1 MAESTFN
8 EIAVVDLGSN
18 SFKLQM
24 ARIQGNQLFFHD
36 SMREPVRLGAGLD
49 AQKLVNQET
58 LTLASDCL
66 KRFGERLRGLESA
79 AVRVVATNTFRVAKN
94 AAELIAVCE
103 AALGFPIEVI
113 AGREEA
119 RMIFIGVSHGLP
131 FAEHSRLVIDI
142 GGGST
147 EFIVGRGFEP
157 QLTESLYMGCV
168 SYSRQFFADGKLS
181 EENFKEAETAAL
193 NEIERI
199 RTQYLA
205 ADWQE
210 AVGSSGTARALG
222 EVLAANDLSHG
233 AINIDGLNKLK
244 EKLLSFKEIKKIDL
258 KGLSADRAAVV
269 AGGLSIM
276 LAAFNALNINSMTTA
291 SSALREGVL
300 YEMLGRLQHHD
311 TRESTVK
318 DFMQRYQ
325 VDKTQANR
333 VKKVALHLLADIHPH
348 LQMDVLTARQYLGW
362 AADLHEIGISIAHS
376 GYHKH
381 SAYIVENADMP
392 GFSKKEQEQLG
403 FLVRVQ
409 RRSPSKIM
417 MPKLA
422 DDRAKLML
430 MMRLS
435 VLFNRNRMDNVPVLN
450 LNVTTNGFIL
460 HIATNWLAKNPLT
473 ETELEYEAAY
483 WKGLGI
489 LFEVKE
495 TVEEAV
501 K

>member
-1 MAESTFN
+1 MAETTFN

-24 ARIQGNQLFFHD
+24 ARIQGDHLFFHD
-36 SMREPVRLGAGLD
+36 SMRESVRLGAGLD

-58 LTLASDCL
+58 LALASVCL
-66 KRFGERLRGLESA
+66 KRFGERLRGLNPA

-94 AAELIAVCE
+94 AAELIQVCE

-131 FAEHSRLVIDI
+131 FAEHPRLVIDI

-147 EFIVGRGFEP
+147 EFIIGRGFEP
-157 QLTESLYMGCV
+157 KLTESLYMGCV
-168 SYSRQFFADGKLS
+168 SYSRQFFGDGKLS
-181 EENFKEAETAAL
+181 EENFKEAEIAAL
-193 NEIERI
+193 AEIDRI
-199 RTQYLA
+199 QTQYLA
-205 ADWQE
+205 AEWQE

-222 EVLAANDLSHG
+222 EVLAANDLG
-233 AINIDGLNKLK
+233 KGEINIDGLNRLK
-244 EKLLSFKEIKKIDL
+244 EKLLGFKEIKKIDL

-276 LAAFNALNINSMTTA
+276 LAAFNALNISIMTTA

-311 TRESTVK
+311 TRESTVS
-318 DFMQRYQ
+318 DFMQRYL
-325 VDKTQANR
+325 VDTLQAGR
-333 VKKVALHLLADIHPH
+333 VKKMALLLLAEIHPH
-348 LQMDVLTARQYLGW
+348 LQMKHETAAQYLGW
-362 AADLHEIGISIAHS
+362 AADLHEIGITIAHS

-392 GFSKKEQEQLG
+392 GFSKKEQELLG

-409 RRSPSKIM
+409 RRSPSKIVT
-417 MPKLA
+417 PKLA

-430 MMRLS
+430 LIRLS
-435 VLFNRNRMDNVPVLN
+435 VLFSRNRTDNMPAIKLDVTHEGFVLH
-450 LNVTTNGFIL
+450 LDAG
-460 HIATNWLAKNPLT
+460 WLANNPLT
-473 ETELEYEAAY
+473 ETELEYEANY
-483 WKGLGI
+483 WQGLGI
-489 LFEVKE
+489 VFMVRKG
-495 TVEEAV
+495 
-501 K
+501 

>member
-1 MAESTFN
+1 
-8 EIAVVDLGSN
+8 
-18 SFKLQM
+18 
-24 ARIQGNQLFFHD
+24 
-36 SMREPVRLGAGLD
+36 
-49 AQKLVNQET
+49 
-58 LTLASDCL
+58 
-66 KRFGERLRGLESA
+66 
-79 AVRVVATNTFRVAKN
+79 
-94 AAELIAVCE
+94 
-103 AALGFPIEVI
+103 
-113 AGREEA
+113 
-119 RMIFIGVSHGLP
+119 
-131 FAEHSRLVIDI
+131 
-142 GGGST
+142 
-147 EFIVGRGFEP
+147 
-157 QLTESLYMGCV
+157 
-168 SYSRQFFADGKLS
+168 
-181 EENFKEAETAAL
+181 
-193 NEIERI
+193 
-199 RTQYLA
+199 
-205 ADWQE
+205 
-210 AVGSSGTARALG
+210 
-222 EVLAANDLSHG
+222 
-233 AINIDGLNKLK
+233 
-244 EKLLSFKEIKKIDL
+244 
-258 KGLSADRAAVV
+258 
-269 AGGLSIM
+269 M
-276 LAAFNALNINSMTTA
+276 LAAFNALNINTMTTA

-348 LQMDVLTARQYLGW
+348 LQMDVLTATQYLGW

-392 GFSKKEQEQLG
+392 GFSKKEQEQLS

-417 MPKLA
+417 MPNLA

-430 MMRLS
+430 MIRLS
-435 VLFNRNRMDNVPVLN
+435 VLFNRNRMDNVPVIN
-450 LNVTTNGFIL
+450 LNVTTDGFIL

-495 TVEEAV
+495 TVEEAM
-501 K
+501 

>member
-1 MAESTFN
+1 MTESKFK

-24 ARIQGNQLFFHD
+24 ARIQGDHLFFHD
-36 SMREPVRLGAGLD
+36 SMRESVRLGAGLD

-66 KRFGERLRGLESA
+66 KRFGERLRGLNPA

-94 AAELIAVCE
+94 ADELIQVCE

-131 FAEHSRLVIDI
+131 FAEHPRLVIDI

-181 EENFKEAETAAL
+181 AENFKEAEIAAMA
-193 NEIERI
+193 EIERI

-205 ADWQE
+205 ADWHE

-222 EVLAANDLSHG
+222 EVLAANDLG
-233 AINIDGLNKLK
+233 NGEINLAGLNALK
-244 EKLLSFKEIKKIDL
+244 NKLLGFKEIKKIEL
-258 KGLSADRAAVV
+258 KGLSVDRAAVV

-276 LAAFNALNINSMTTA
+276 LAAFQALKISTMTTA

-311 TRESTVK
+311 TRESTVD
-318 DFMQRYQ
+318 DFMQRYH
-325 VDKTQANR
+325 VDKQQALR
-333 VKKVALHLLADIHPH
+333 VKKMALQLLAEIHSH
-348 LQMDVLTARQYLGW
+348 LQMDSETATQYVSW
-362 AADLHEIGISIAHS
+362 AASLHEIGISIAHS

-392 GFSKKEQEQLG
+392 GFSKKEQEQLS

-409 RRSPSKIM
+409 RRSPSKIV
-417 MPKLA
+417 MPKLD

-430 MMRLS
+430 LIRLS
-435 VLFNRNRMDNVPVLN
+435 VLFSRNRMDNAPALK
-450 LNVTTNGFIL
+450 LDVTADGFIL
-460 HIATNWLAKNPLT
+460 RIAAKWLANNPLT
-473 ETELEYEAAY
+473 ATELEYETAY

-489 LFEVKE
+489 MFEVSG
-495 TVEEAV
+495 VYF
-501 K
+501 

>member
-24 ARIQGNQLFFHD
+24 ARIQSGQLFFHD
-36 SMREPVRLGAGLD
+36 SMRESVRLGAGLD
-49 AQKLVNQET
+49 AQKYVNQET

-66 KRFGERLRGLESA
+66 KRFGERLRGLNPD

-94 AAELIAVCE
+94 AFELIQVCE

-131 FAEHSRLVIDI
+131 FAEHARLVIDI

-157 QLTESLYMGCV
+157 KLTESLYMGCV
-168 SYSRQFFADGKLS
+168 SFSRQFFADGQLS
-181 EENFKEAETAAL
+181 AENFKEAEIAAMA
-193 NEIERI
+193 EIDRI

-205 ADWQE
+205 TDWQE

-222 EVLAANDLSHG
+222 EVLAANDWSNG
-233 AINIDGLNKLK
+233 EINIEGLNALKNKLIG
-244 EKLLSFKEIKKIDL
+244 FHEIKKIDL
-258 KGLSADRAAVV
+258 KGLSTDRSAVV

-276 LAAFNALNINSMTTA
+276 LAAFNALNIGTMTTA

-311 TRESTVK
+311 TRESTAS
-318 DFMQRYQ
+318 DFMKRYH
-325 VDKTQANR
+325 VDKLQAAR
-333 VKKVALHLLADIHPH
+333 VKKMALHLLAEIHPH
-348 LQMDVLTARQYLGW
+348 LQMNHETAEQYISW

-392 GFSKKEQEQLG
+392 GFSKKEQELLG

-409 RRSPSKIM
+409 RRSPSKIT

-430 MMRLS
+430 IIRLS
-435 VLFNRNRMDNVPVLN
+435 VLFSRNRTDNMPYIKLDVTHEGFVLH
-450 LNVTTNGFIL
+450 LEAG
-460 HIATNWLAKNPLT
+460 WLDNNPLT
-473 ETELEYEAAY
+473 ETELEYEAIY

-489 LFEVKE
+489 VFDVPKN
-495 TVEEAV
+495 
-501 K
+501 

>member
-24 ARIQGNQLFFHD
+24 ARIQGDQLFFHD
-36 SMREPVRLGAGLD
+36 SMRESVRLGAGLD

-58 LTLASDCL
+58 LALASDCL
-66 KRFGERLRGLESA
+66 KRFGERLRGLNPA

-94 AAELIAVCE
+94 AVELIKVCE
-103 AALGFPIEVI
+103 AALGFTIEVI

-131 FAEHSRLVIDI
+131 FAEHPRLVIDI

-168 SYSRQFFADGKLS
+168 SYSRQFFANGKLS
-181 EENFKEAETAAL
+181 TENFKEAETAAL
-193 NEIERI
+193 AEIERI
-199 RTQYLA
+199 RAQYLA

-222 EVLAANDLSHG
+222 EVLQANDLSNG
-233 AINIDGLNKLK
+233 EINIAGLNALK
-244 EKLLSFKEIKKIDL
+244 NKLLSFKEIKKIDL

-276 LAAFNALNINSMTTA
+276 LAAFQALNISSMTTA

-318 DFMQRYQ
+318 DFMQRYL
-325 VDKTQANR
+325 VDKLQASR
-333 VKKVALHLLADIHPH
+333 VKKVAHHLLAEIHAH
-348 LQMDVLTARQYLGW
+348 LQMDMQTAKQYLGW

-392 GFSKKEQEQLG
+392 GFSKKEQEQIG

-409 RRSPSKIM
+409 RRSPSKIT

-422 DDRAKLML
+422 DDRIKLML
-430 MMRLS
+430 MIRLS
-435 VLFNRNRMDNVPVLN
+435 VLFSRNRVDNVPALN
-450 LNVTTNGFIL
+450 LSVTADGFALAI
-460 HIATNWLAKNPLT
+460 TGDWLNHNPLT
-473 ETELEYEAAY
+473 ETELEYETAY
-483 WKGLGI
+483 WKGLGV
-489 LFEVKE
+489 LFEVRE
-495 TVEEAV
+495 M
-501 K
+501 